1 MPRPI
6 KVPLAVPALAAGLA
20 LLATSPAPAADPVPR
35 DPAPTVQPTA
45 TFVALVA
52 PSNLFEIE
60 SSQLALDRPVSPA
73 VKDFARRM
81 VEDHSAG
88 GVRFREVVAVARVT
102 APPEKLD
109 ARRIAQIESLRA
121 ASDAQFEKAYLDLQ
135 RKARDEAVALFEG
148 YAAGGEHAA
157 LRAFAAELLPRLREH
172 RAALDKLK

>member
-1 MPRPI
+1 MPRPF
-6 KVPLAVPALAAGLA
+6 KVLLTVLVLAAA
-20 LLATSPAPAADPVPR
+20 LVPPTALPVRAADPVPR

-81 VEDHSAG
+81 VEDHAAA
-88 GVRFREVVAVARVT
+88 GVRFREVVAVARVS

-135 RKARDEAVALFEG
+135 RKAHDEAVALFEG
-148 YAAGGEHAA
+148 YAAGGENAA

>member
-1 MPRPI
+1 MPRPTI
-6 KVPLAVPALAAGLA
+6 RLVTILGLAAAFAALAL
-20 LLATSPAPAADPVPR
+20 PPVRAADPVPR

-73 VKDFARRM
+73 VKGFARRM
-81 VEDHSAG
+81 VEDHSAA

-109 ARRIAQIESLRA
+109 ARHIAQIEALRA
-121 ASDAQFEKAYLDLQ
+121 ASDAQFEKAYLELQ
-135 RKARDEAVALFEG
+135 RKAHDEAVALFEG
-148 YAAGGEHAA
+148 YAAGGENAA

-172 RAALDKLK
+172 RVALDSLN